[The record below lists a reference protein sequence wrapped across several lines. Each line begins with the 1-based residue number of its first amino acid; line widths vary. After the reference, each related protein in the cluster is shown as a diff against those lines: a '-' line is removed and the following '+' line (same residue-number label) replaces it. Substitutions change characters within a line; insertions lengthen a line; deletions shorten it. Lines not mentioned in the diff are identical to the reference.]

1 MRMTASWFGSLT
13 HRIQGCGAT
22 DPRPKAGSPRIVVV
36 WRTAGKARPTELAC
50 RRARDRQGQAAS
62 RWPAATL
69 DRHCARRPIKAR
81 SGRGDD
87 RHLGRTRRW
96 KGLTIKLDNN
106 CPIQGFRMTADR
118 DDGACTGAVVRK
130 PPMKETALG
139 GRVALPRALIYRGLT
154 LAAAVICEHNFCVMA
169 RTLLMVEN
177 SFCIM
182 CNFKE
187 LRVAKIAHI
196 STSALCA

>member
-1 MRMTASWFGSLT
+1 MGPP
-13 HRIQGCGAT
+13 
-22 DPRPKAGSPRIVVV
+22 PRSFAADAHDCIMVRVLGPTEYKAVARLIRARKRAPPRIVVV

-96 KGLTIKLDNN
+96 KGSTIKLDNN
-106 CPIQGFRMTADR
+106 CPIQGFRMKADG
-118 DDGACTGAVVRK
+118 DDAAC
-130 PPMKETALG
+130 
-139 GRVALPRALIYRGLT
+139 
-154 LAAAVICEHNFCVMA
+154 
-169 RTLLMVEN
+169 
-177 SFCIM
+177 
-182 CNFKE
+182 
-187 LRVAKIAHI
+187 
-196 STSALCA
+196 

>member
-1 MRMTASWFGSLT
+1 MARS
-13 HRIQGCGAT
+13 
-22 DPRPKAGSPRIVVV
+22 PRPKAGSPRIVVV
-36 WRTAGKARPTELAC
+36 WRTAKARPTELAC

-96 KGLTIKLDNN
+96 KGSTIKLDNN
-106 CPIQGFRMTADR
+106 CPIQGFRMTATR
-118 DDGACTGAVVRK
+118 DDAACTGAVVRK

-139 GRVALPRALIYRGLT
+139 GTCGGAAGFDLSELDACCCRHLRAQLLR
-154 LAAAVICEHNFCVMA
+154 MA

>member
-1 MRMTASWFGSLT
+1 
-13 HRIQGCGAT
+13 
-22 DPRPKAGSPRIVVV
+22 
-36 WRTAGKARPTELAC
+36 
-50 RRARDRQGQAAS
+50 
-62 RWPAATL
+62 
-69 DRHCARRPIKAR
+69 
-81 SGRGDD
+81 
-87 RHLGRTRRW
+87 
-96 KGLTIKLDNN
+96 
-106 CPIQGFRMTADR
+106 MTADR
-118 DDGACTGAVVRK
+118 DDAACTGAVVRK

-139 GRVALPRALIYRGLT
+139 ERGAVPRALIYRDLT
-154 LAAAVICEHNFCVMA
+154 LAAAVICQHNFCVMA

>member
-1 MRMTASWFGSLT
+1 MTAS
-13 HRIQGCGAT
+13 
-22 DPRPKAGSPRIVVV
+22 
-36 WRTAGKARPTELAC
+36 
-50 RRARDRQGQAAS
+50 
-62 RWPAATL
+62 
-69 DRHCARRPIKAR
+69 
-81 SGRGDD
+81 
-87 RHLGRTRRW
+87 
-96 KGLTIKLDNN
+96 
-106 CPIQGFRMTADR
+106 R
-118 DDGACTGAVVRK
+118 DDAACTGAVVRK

-139 GRVALPRALIYRGLT
+139 ERVAVPRALIYRGLT
-154 LAAAVICEHNFCVMA
+154 LAAAVICQHNFCVMA